1 MGFGSVHFG
10 KKREKRLGD
19 GNACGTE
26 ILDARFTYVAD
37 ALDSGV
43 ALSEE
48 RLDRFR
54 GLLLFSGGKV
64 HADFIQNAHFPGG
77 VRQIP
82 GFVAVLLPTVADAH
96 DRTLK
101 NKGEV
106 KDDAREVGDHDAR
119 ARERRKA
126 VGIAVPFDVVVAR
139 QFLLQAF
146 H

>member
-1 MGFGSVHFG
+1 MRRLRFGSVHFG

-26 ILDARFTYVAD
+26 ILDARFTYAAD

-43 ALSEE
+43 AFPEE

-106 KDDAREVGDHDAR
+106 KDDARKSETMTP
-119 ARERRKA
+119 ARESDAKPLGLRSHSM
-126 VGIAVPFDVVVAR
+126 
-139 QFLLQAF
+139 LS
-146 H
+146 